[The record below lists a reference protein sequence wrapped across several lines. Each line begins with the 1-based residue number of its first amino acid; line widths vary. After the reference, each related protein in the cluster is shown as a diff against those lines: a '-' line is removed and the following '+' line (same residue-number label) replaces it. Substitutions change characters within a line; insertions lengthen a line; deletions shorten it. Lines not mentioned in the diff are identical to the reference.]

1 MTTTIQTK
9 FGNAIIG
16 NHGYYKINTIPEGN
30 FNKLLHRLIFED
42 FYQINLPD
50 NIVIH
55 HEDGNKLNNEIWNLI
70 PMTKEEHSRL
80 HAVREIPQNIR
91 DKISK
96 TLKGHEVSEAT
107 KQRISKTKQGSEYSK
122 KGKQNMS
129 KSRNT
134 SGFYCV
140 STKPA
145 STKQGFSWIYQYRI
159 NGKQHAIHSVNLLK
173 LKQKVINKGHDWLII
188 NEKQAIKTCK
198 KYGYNLKDLM

>member
-1 MTTTIQTK
+1 MKTK

-42 FYQINLPD
+42 FYQIKLPD

-70 PMTKEEHSRL
+70 PMTKAEHTRL
-80 HAVREIPQNIR
+80 HAVKEIPQKIR

-107 KQRISKTKQGSEYSK
+107 RQKISQKNKGRIIHK
-122 KGKQNMS
+122 KGRKNMS

-173 LKQKVINKGHDWLII
+173 LKQKVINRGHDWLII
-188 NEKQAIKTCK
+188 NEKQAIETCK
-198 KYGYNLKDLM
+198 KYGYNLKDLI

>member
-1 MTTTIQTK
+1 MKTK

-16 NHGYYKINTIPEGN
+16 NHGYYKINTTSEGN

-42 FYQINLPD
+42 FYQIKLPD

-55 HEDGNKLNNEIWNLI
+55 HEDGNKLNNEMWNLI
-70 PMTKEEHSRL
+70 PMTKEEHTKL
-80 HAVREIPQNIR
+80 HSPKQIAQKVK

-96 TLKGHEVSEAT
+96 TLKGHSVSEET
-107 KQRISKTKQGSEYSK
+107 KTKISKTKKGSEYSK
-122 KGKQNMS
+122 QGKRNMS

-145 STKQGFSWIYQYRI
+145 KTTQGFSWIYQYRH

-173 LKQKVINKGHDWLII
+173 LKQKVIEKGLDWLII
-188 NEKQAIKTCK
+188 DEEKAIETCK
-198 KYGYNLKDLM
+198 QYGYDLKDLV

>member
-1 MTTTIQTK
+1 MKTK
-9 FGNAIIG
+9 FGNAVIG
-16 NHGYYKINTIPEGN
+16 NSGYYRINTISEGN

-42 FYQINLPD
+42 FYQIKLPD
-50 NIVIH
+50 HIVIH

-70 PMTKEEHSRL
+70 PMTKAEHTRL
-80 HAVREIPQNIR
+80 HAVKEIPQNIR

-107 KQRISKTKQGSEYSK
+107 KQRISKTKQGRVYSK

-140 STKPA
+140 STKPS

-173 LKQKVINKGHDWLII
+173 LKQKVINRGHDWLII

-198 KYGYNLKDLM
+198 KYGYNLEDLM

>member
-1 MTTTIQTK
+1 MKTK

-42 FYQINLPD
+42 FYQIKLPD

-70 PMTKEEHSRL
+70 PMTKAEHTRL
-80 HAVREIPQNIR
+80 HAVKEIPQNIR

-96 TLKGHEVSEAT
+96 TLKGHEVSEET
-107 KQRISKTKQGSEYSK
+107 KTKISETKKGSEYSK
-122 KGKQNMS
+122 QGKRNMS

-145 STKQGFSWIYQYRI
+145 KTSQGFTWIYQYRR
-159 NGKQHAIHSVNLLK
+159 NGKQHAISSVDLLK
-173 LKQKVINKGHDWLII
+173 LKQKVIAKGLDWLII
-188 NEKQAIKTCK
+188 NEEKSIETCK
-198 KYGYNLKDLM
+198 QYGYDLKDLI